1 MKHYIMK
8 KWSGEEEGSGG
19 SGTMVSAFAPQLQ
32 DYGFESTHHQYRQI
46 EMKENE
52 EILGKI

>member
-1 MKHYIMK
+1 MKNYIMK
-8 KWSGEEEGSGG
+8 NWSGEEEGSGG